1 MLSGIMICLLLVL
14 FLGIVGWAYD
24 RDRRDDFDAAA
35 MLPLRADAERK
46 PAPWPRSGASSS
58 SSSRPST

>member
-24 RDRRDDFDAAA
+24 RDRKSDFEDAAL
-35 MLPLRADAERK
+35 LPLRADAERK
-46 PAPWPRSGASSS
+46 RVP
-58 SSSRPST
+58 